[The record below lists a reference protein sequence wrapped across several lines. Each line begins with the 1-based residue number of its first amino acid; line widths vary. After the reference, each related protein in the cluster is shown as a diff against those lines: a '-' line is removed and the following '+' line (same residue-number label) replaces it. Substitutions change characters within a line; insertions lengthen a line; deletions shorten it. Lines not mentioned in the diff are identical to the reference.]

1 MKKIIIL
8 ATTLITI
15 ITTVVSANE
24 LVSKSPE
31 GAKVYFISPQNGESV
46 NGTFKVQFGLG
57 GMGVAPAGTNI
68 ENTGHHHI
76 LINTDISK
84 LDISRP
90 LPVTEQIKHFGGG
103 QTETILK
110 LPKGRHTLQLLLG
123 NYVHIPHS
131 KPVMSEKITIT
142 VK

>member
-8 ATTLITI
+8 VTTLITI

-24 LVSKSPE
+24 LVSKAPE

-90 LPVTEQIKHFGGG
+90 LPVTEQVKHFGGG